1 MLEKIHL
8 RGKQTLYY
16 YILTSYICTVAP
28 PVGAWIET
36 RLNKRP
42 TQWNPVAPPVGA
54 WIVTGHNLYICI
66 NPFISVKTYQMSEG

>member
-36 RLNKRP
+36 QSSSPITNRRE
-42 TQWNPVAPPVGA
+42 VAPPVGA
-54 WIVTGHNLYICI
+54 WIETSLYHV
-66 NPFISVKTYQMSEG
+66 PE